1 MNHRGLVIGQS
12 VIHKAY
18 ADRRPTL
25 ERKLA
30 LGHES
35 LSRLLV
41 GIGTISKG
49 GALNRASEF
58 LLGKL
63 SRCVLFTEV
72 TADGIVVLRGLLKR
86 LESKIASCGL
96 ANTSLLPGIQEL
108 CVILGVRQDRNAN
121 MVLSGSTEES
131 HTANVDLLDGV
142 GQGAV
147 GFSDGFVEG
156 VQVAHDDGNG
166 RYCLSFE
173 ILLIG
178 RNVSSQNAYKS

>member
-1 MNHRGLVIGQS
+1 MTYS
-12 VIHKAY
+12 AY
-18 ADRRPTL
+18 TDRRLTL

-49 GALNRASEF
+49 DALNRASE
-58 LLGKL
+58 LVLGKL

-86 LESKIASCGL
+86 LESEIASSGL
-96 ANTSLLPGIQEL
+96 VNASLLPGIQEL
-108 CVILGVRQDRNAN
+108 CVILRVRKDRNASV
-121 MVLSGSTEES
+121 VLSGSTEES

-147 GFSDGFVEG
+147 GLSDGFVEW
-156 VQVAHDDGNG
+156 VQVAHDNGNG
-166 RYCLSFE
+166 RDCLSFK

-178 RNVSSQNAYKS
+178 WDVSSQNAYKS